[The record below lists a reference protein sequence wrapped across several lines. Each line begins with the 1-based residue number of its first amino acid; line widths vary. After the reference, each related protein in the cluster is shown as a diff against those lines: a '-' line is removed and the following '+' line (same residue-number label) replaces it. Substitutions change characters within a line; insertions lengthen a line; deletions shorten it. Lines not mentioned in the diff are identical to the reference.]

1 MLNFPKET
9 CLNKMIAKTKFYE
22 RANVSSA
29 LKNSFVNDIEKI
41 TWINKLSSQTLN
53 VESGEI
59 SEIEVFHIKL
69 KVKNFNHKIIETI
82 DKSIPYYILYVLEY
96 EGLYQ
101 LCIGYKEK
109 NSADSK
115 NKASVLKYF
124 SSQWMSEPVIKVQ
137 GNKLDTIYE
146 NFITQLS
153 DNQINISDDADLKSE
168 VKKSIEISDLD
179 KEIDNLKKQ
188 MKRAK
193 QYDEQIRLNR
203 KIKELQKQKGVINGK
218 NENGNK

>member
-69 KVKNFNHKIIETI
+69 KVKNFNNKIIETI

-115 NKASVLKYF
+115 NKASILKYF
-124 SSQWMSEPVIKVQ
+124 SSKWMPEPIIKVQ

-153 DNQINISDDADLKSE
+153 DNQINTSDDADLKSE
-168 VKKSIEISDLD
+168 VKKLIEISDLD